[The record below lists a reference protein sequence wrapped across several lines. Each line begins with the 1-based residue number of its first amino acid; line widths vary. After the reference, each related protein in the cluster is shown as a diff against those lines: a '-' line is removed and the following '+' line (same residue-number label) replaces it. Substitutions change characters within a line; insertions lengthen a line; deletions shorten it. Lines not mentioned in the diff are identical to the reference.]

1 MVNGTVIDKGFNSA
15 RGYYIIMKD
24 STSGQAFLYQHM
36 REATSLNIGDLVKV
50 GQYVGHEGAT
60 GDVTGIH
67 LHLEQQDL
75 SSGRSWNFSINSL
88 DPYENPALVMGIP
101 NVEGIS
107 AIYDGT
113 PIPPEPP
120 TPTFKRKSH
129 FPWVLYSKKLR
140 CKGLN
145 L

>member
-1 MVNGTVIDKGFNSA
+1 MVDGTVIDKGFNTA
-15 RGYYIIMKD
+15 RGYYIIMKET
-24 STSGQAFLYQHM
+24 SSGQAFLYQHM
-36 REATSLNIGDLVKV
+36 REATTLNIGEEIKQ

-75 SSGRSWNFSINSL
+75 SSGRAWNFSIASL
-88 DPYENPALVMGIP
+88 DPYENPAEFMAIP
-101 NVEGIS
+101 NVEGITV
-107 AIYDGT
+107 IYDGT
-113 PIPPEPP
+113 PIPP
-120 TPTFKRKSH
+120 TPVNPKKSK

-140 CKGLN
+140 RNN

>member
-1 MVNGTVIDKGFNSA
+1 MVDGTIIDKGFNTA
-15 RGYYIIMKD
+15 RGYYIIMKET
-24 STSGQAFLYQHM
+24 SSGQAFLYQHM
-36 REATSLNIGDLVKV
+36 REGTPLNIGDTIKQ

-75 SSGRSWNFSINSL
+75 SSGRVWNFSIASL
-88 DPYENPALVMGIP
+88 EPYENPADFMGIP

-113 PIPPEPP
+113 PIPP
-120 TPTFKRKSH
+120 TPVRPRKSK
-129 FPWVLYSKKLR
+129 FPWVLYTKKLR
-140 CKGLN
+140 RKIHIEQ
-145 L
+145 